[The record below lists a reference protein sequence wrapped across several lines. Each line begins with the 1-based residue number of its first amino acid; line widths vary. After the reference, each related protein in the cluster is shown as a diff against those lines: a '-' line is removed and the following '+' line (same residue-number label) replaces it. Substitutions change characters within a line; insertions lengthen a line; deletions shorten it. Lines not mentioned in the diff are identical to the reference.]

1 MTNNNQSKPPHP
13 ETEQTEF
20 DVCSLQVL
28 KAAKGMAFNFCD
40 ANEFQRK
47 FFPLIRK
54 IAVYWDGSKVY
65 ATDDNCPHAQASLA
79 HSYIKPGQVEC
90 TAHHAIFDLNS
101 GACLDQYT
109 RAVKVYRVDLK
120 EGRVIL
126 YAPGLRR
133 C

>member
-1 MTNNNQSKPPHP
+1 MGSNNQSNSAHS
-13 ETEQTEF
+13 EAEQIGF

-28 KAAKGMAFNFCD
+28 RAVKGMAFNFCD
-40 ANEFQRK
+40 VNEYQRK
-47 FFPLIRK
+47 YFPLIRR

-90 TAHHAIFDLNS
+90 SAHHAIFDLNS
-101 GACLDQYT
+101 GACMDQYT
-109 RAVKVYRVDLK
+109 GDVKVYRVDLK

-126 YAPGLRR
+126 HTPGLRR